1 MDIERSP
8 TMPNT
13 DEELKAIFRAN
24 DYTTYVPKFD
34 ARTATAEENK
44 VHSRAKALF
53 YKSWCG
59 QLVSMGGK
67 ASLKNF
73 SKDYP
78 VKLLEQTDE
87 NIIAEQVVNV
97 LNDESKLQSVFEVF
111 FTAMEKPLEDAL
123 SEQATLLGK
132 MFEELTDDE
141 IMRAVDKVAD
151 ALMNAMIGKMM
162 VSQSVPEIMQI
173 TKKHGAHEDFNPNVK
188 DNHDRI
194 DFERKWD
201 HTRTKLGKMLSF
213 DELDPDDESLA
224 YWDDDPMDDETALA
238 DLTQRFLASLDDDT
252 DRDIVI
258 FKLKGKT
265 QSEIAETLGFTQGAI
280 AKRLKKIKV
289 KFDALTNEN
298 K

>member
-1 MDIERSP
+1 
-8 TMPNT
+8 MPIT
-13 DEELKAIFRAN
+13 DEELKAIFRRG
-24 DYTTYVPKFD
+24 DYTNCVPKYD
-34 ARTATAEENK
+34 ASKATAMENRI
-44 VHSRAKALF
+44 HSRAKVLF
-53 YKSWCG
+53 YKAWCS
-59 QLVSMGGK
+59 QLLGMGGK

-87 NIIAEQVVNV
+87 NIIAEQVVEV
-97 LNDESKLQSVFEVF
+97 LNDESKLQSLFEVF
-111 FTAMEKPLEDAL
+111 FTAMERPLEDAL
-123 SEQATLLGK
+123 SKQTTLLGK
-132 MFEELTDDE
+132 TFEELTDEE

-151 ALMNAMIGKMM
+151 RLMNFMIGKMM
-162 VSQSVPEIMQI
+162 VSQSVPEILQI
-173 TKKHGAHEDFNPNVK
+173 TKKHGAQEDFNPSVK

-213 DELDPDDESLA
+213 DELDPYNESLA
-224 YWDDDPMDDETALA
+224 YWDDDPMDDEAALA
-238 DLTQRFLASLDDDT
+238 DLTKRFLASLDDET
-252 DRDIVI
+252 DRNIVI

-265 QSEIAETLGFTQGAI
+265 QSEIAETLRFTQGAI

-289 KFDALTNEN
+289 KFDAFTNEN

>member
-1 MDIERSP
+1 
-8 TMPNT
+8 MPIV
-13 DEELKAIFRAN
+13 DKKFKSILRAY
-24 DYTTYVPKFD
+24 DYAPHVPKFD
-34 ARTATAEENK
+34 ASTATAEENRI
-44 VHSRAKALF
+44 HSRAKALF
-53 YKSWCG
+53 YNSWCS
-59 QLVSMGGK
+59 QLRGMGGK

-87 NIIAEQVVNV
+87 SIIAEQVVNV

-111 FTAMEKPLEDAL
+111 FTSMEKPLEDAL
-123 SEQATLLGK
+123 SAQAASLEKTP
-132 MFEELTDDE
+132 EELTDDE
-141 IMRAVDKVAD
+141 ILQAVDKVAD
-151 ALMNAMIGKMM
+151 ALMNIMIGKMM

-173 TKKHGAHEDFNPNVK
+173 TKKHGAHKDFNPSVK

-213 DELDPDDESLA
+213 DELNPDDESLA
-224 YWDDDPMDDETALA
+224 YWDDEPIDDEAA
-238 DLTQRFLASLDDDT
+238 FVDLTKRFLASLDDDT
-252 DRDIVI
+252 DRNIVM

-265 QSEIAETLGFTQGAI
+265 QSGIAETLGFTQGAI

-289 KFDALTNEN
+289 KFATLTNE
-298 K
+298 

>member
-1 MDIERSP
+1 
-8 TMPNT
+8 MPIT
-13 DEELKAIFRAN
+13 DEELKAIFRAH

-53 YKSWCG
+53 YKSWCS
-59 QLVSMGGK
+59 QLRGMGSK

-87 NIIAEQVVNV
+87 NIIAEQVVEV
-97 LNDESKLQSVFEVF
+97 LNDESKLQDVFEVF
-111 FTAMEKPLEDAL
+111 FTSMEKPLEDAL

-132 MFEELTDDE
+132 TLEELTDEE
-141 IMRAVDKVAD
+141 IMQAVDKIAD
-151 ALMNAMIGKMM
+151 ALMNVMIGKMM

-201 HTRTKLGKMLSF
+201 HLRTKLGKMLSF

-224 YWDDDPMDDETALA
+224 YWDDEPLDEEAA
-238 DLTQRFLASLDDDT
+238 FVDLTQRFLASLDDKT

-265 QSEIAETLGFTQGAI
+265 QSEIGETLGFTQGTI

>member
-1 MDIERSP
+1 
-8 TMPNT
+8 MPIT
-13 DEELKAIFRAN
+13 DEELKAIFRAH
-24 DYTTYVPKFD
+24 DYTTYVPKYD
-34 ARTATAEENK
+34 ARMATAEENK
-44 VHSRAKALF
+44 VHSRAKELF

-59 QLVSMGGK
+59 QLRGMCGK

-87 NIIAEQVVNV
+87 NIIAEQVVEV
-97 LNDESKLQSVFEVF
+97 LNDESKLQTVFEVF
-111 FTAMEKPLEDAL
+111 FIAMEKPLENAL
-123 SEQATLLGK
+123 SAQAASLGK
-132 MFEELTDDE
+132 TLEELTDDE
-141 IMRAVDKVAD
+141 IMLAVDKVAD
-151 ALMNAMIGKMM
+151 ALMNTMIGKMM
-162 VSQSVPEIMQI
+162 ASQSVLEIMQI
-173 TKKHGAHEDFNPNVK
+173 TKKNGAHEDFNPSVK

-224 YWDDDPMDDETALA
+224 YWDNDPMDDEAAFL
-238 DLTQRFLASLDDDT
+238 DLTKRFLSSLDDET

-280 AKRLKKIKV
+280 AKRIKKIRAKL
-289 KFDALTNEN
+289 DTLTNET

>member
-1 MDIERSP
+1 
-8 TMPNT
+8 MPNT

-59 QLVSMGGK
+59 HLVSMGGK

-73 SKDYP
+73 SKNYP

-238 DLTQRFLASLDDDT
+238 DLIQRFLASLDDDT

>member
-1 MDIERSP
+1 
-8 TMPNT
+8 MPIT

-24 DYTTYVPKFD
+24 DYTTYVPKYD

-44 VHSRAKALF
+44 IHSRAKALF

-59 QLVSMGGK
+59 QLVGMGGK

-78 VKLLEQTDE
+78 LKLLEQTDE

-111 FTAMEKPLEDAL
+111 FTSMEKPLEDAL
-123 SEQATLLGK
+123 SAQAASLEKSL
-132 MFEELTDDE
+132 EELTDDE
-141 IMRAVDKVAD
+141 IMQAVDKVAD
-151 ALMNAMIGKMM
+151 SLMNFVIGKMM
-162 VSQSVPEIMQI
+162 VSQSVQEIMHI

-188 DNHDRI
+188 DNHDRL
-194 DFERKWD
+194 DFERKWN

-224 YWDDDPMDDETALA
+224 YWDDEPIDDEAA
-238 DLTQRFLASLDDDT
+238 FVDLTQRFLASLDDDT
-252 DRDIVI
+252 DRDIFL

-265 QSEIAETLGFTQGAI
+265 QSEIAEKLGFTQGAI
-280 AKRLKKIKV
+280 AKRLKKIKA
-289 KFDALTNEN
+289 KFYSI
-298 K
+298 

>member
-1 MDIERSP
+1 
-8 TMPNT
+8 MPNT

-53 YKSWCG
+53 YKAWCS
-59 QLVSMGGK
+59 QLRGMGGK

-87 NIIAEQVVNV
+87 NIVAEQVVEV
-97 LNDESKLQSVFEVF
+97 LNDESKLQDVFEVF

-132 MFEELTDDE
+132 TLQELTDEE
-141 IMRAVDKVAD
+141 IMLAVDKVAD
-151 ALMNAMIGKMM
+151 NLMNFMIGKMM

-173 TKKHGAHEDFNPNVK
+173 TKKHGAHEDFKPSVK

-224 YWDDDPMDDETALA
+224 YWDDEPIDDEAAFVDLTKRFLDSLA
-238 DLTQRFLASLDDDT
+238 DET
-252 DRDIVI
+252 DRDIVM

-265 QSEIAETLGFTQGAI
+265 QSEIAAKLGFTQGAI
-280 AKRLKKIKV
+280 AKRLKKIKA
-289 KFDALTNEN
+289 KFYSI
-298 K
+298 

>member
-1 MDIERSP
+1 MLI
-8 TMPNT
+8 T

-24 DYTTYVPKFD
+24 DYTTYVPKYD
-34 ARTATAEENK
+34 VRMATAEENK
-44 VHSRAKALF
+44 IHSLAKTLF

-59 QLVSMGGK
+59 QLRGMGGK

-97 LNDESKLQSVFEVF
+97 LNDESKLQDVFEVF
-111 FTAMEKPLEDAL
+111 FTSMGKPLEDAL
-123 SEQATLLGK
+123 SAQAASLGK
-132 MFEELTDDE
+132 TPEELTDDE
-141 IMRAVDKVAD
+141 IMLVVDKVAD
-151 ALMNAMIGKMM
+151 ALMNTMIGKMM

-173 TKKHGAHEDFNPNVK
+173 TKKHGAHEDFNTSVK

-224 YWDDDPMDDETALA
+224 YWDDEPIDEEAA
-238 DLTQRFLASLDDDT
+238 FVDLTQRFLASLDDDT
-252 DRDIVI
+252 DRDIVL
-258 FKLKGKT
+258 FKLKGKA

-280 AKRLKKIKV
+280 AKRLKKIKA
-289 KFDALTNEN
+289 KFDVLTNEN

>member
-1 MDIERSP
+1 
-8 TMPNT
+8 MPIT

-44 VHSRAKALF
+44 VHSRAKDLF

-59 QLVSMGGK
+59 QLVGMGGK

-87 NIIAEQVVNV
+87 NIIAEQVVGV
-97 LNDESKLQSVFEVF
+97 LKDESKLQDVFEVF

-123 SEQATLLGK
+123 SAQAASLGK
-132 MFEELTDDE
+132 SLEELTDDE
-141 IMRAVDKVAD
+141 IMQAVDKVAD
-151 ALMNAMIGKMM
+151 SLMNFMIGKMM

-173 TKKHGAHEDFNPNVK
+173 TKKHGAQEDFNPSVK

-201 HTRTKLGKMLSF
+201 HSRTKLGKMLSF
-213 DELDPDDESLA
+213 DELDPDDELLA
-224 YWDDDPMDDETALA
+224 YWDDESMDDEAEFA
-238 DLTQRFLASLDDDT
+238 DLTQRFLASLDDET

-280 AKRLKKIKV
+280 AKRHKKNKT

>member
-1 MDIERSP
+1 
-8 TMPNT
+8 MPIT

-24 DYTTYVPKFD
+24 DYTTYVPKYD

-59 QLVSMGGK
+59 QLRDMGGK

-87 NIIAEQVVNV
+87 NIIAEQVVEV

-111 FTAMEKPLEDAL
+111 FTSMEKPLDEAL
-123 SEQATLLGK
+123 SAQAASLGK
-132 MFEELTDDE
+132 SLEELTDEE
-141 IMRAVDKVAD
+141 IMRVVDKVAD
-151 ALMNAMIGKMM
+151 VLMNTMIGKMM
-162 VSQSVPEIMQI
+162 VSQSVPEILQI

-188 DNHDRI
+188 DNHDRV

-201 HTRTKLGKMLSF
+201 HLRTKLGKMLSF

-224 YWDDDPMDDETALA
+224 YWDDEPMDDEAVFV
-238 DLTQRFLASLDDDT
+238 DLTKRFLASLDD
-252 DRDIVI
+252 
-258 FKLKGKT
+258 
-265 QSEIAETLGFTQGAI
+265 EI
-280 AKRLKKIKV
+280 
-289 KFDALTNEN
+289 
-298 K
+298 

>member
-1 MDIERSP
+1 
-8 TMPNT
+8 MPIT

-34 ARTATAEENK
+34 ARTATVEENRI
-44 VHSRAKALF
+44 HSRAKALF

-59 QLVSMGGK
+59 QLRVMGGK

-87 NIIAEQVVNV
+87 NIISEQVVGV
-97 LNDESKLQSVFEVF
+97 LNDESKLQDVFEVF

-123 SEQATLLGK
+123 SAQAASLGK
-132 MFEELTDDE
+132 SLEELTDDE
-141 IMRAVDKVAD
+141 IMQAVDKVAD
-151 ALMNAMIGKMM
+151 SLMNFMISKMM

-173 TKKHGAHEDFNPNVK
+173 TKKHGAQEDFNPSVK

-201 HTRTKLGKMLSF
+201 HSRTKLGKMLSF
-213 DELDPDDESLA
+213 DELDPGDELLA
-224 YWDDDPMDDETALA
+224 YWDDESMDDEAEFA
-238 DLTQRFLASLDDDT
+238 DLTQRFLASLDDET

-265 QSEIAETLGFTQGAI
+265 QSEIAETLGFTQGEI
-280 AKRLKKIKV
+280 AKRLKKIKA

>member
-1 MDIERSP
+1 
-8 TMPNT
+8 MPNT

-53 YKSWCG
+53 YESWCC
-59 QLVSMGGK
+59 QLRGMGGK

-97 LNDESKLQSVFEVF
+97 LNDDSKLQDVFEVF
-111 FTAMEKPLEDAL
+111 FTSMEKPLEDAL
-123 SEQATLLGK
+123 SAQAASLGISL
-132 MFEELTDDE
+132 EELTDDE
-141 IMRAVDKVAD
+141 IMQAVDKVANS
-151 ALMNAMIGKMM
+151 LMNFMIGKMM

-194 DFERKWD
+194 DFERKWY
-201 HTRTKLGKMLSF
+201 HTRTKLGIMLSF
-213 DELDPDDESLA
+213 DDLDPDDESLA
-224 YWDDDPMDDETALA
+224 CWDDESKDDEQAFV
-238 DLTQRFLASLDDDT
+238 DLTKRFLASLDDEI
-252 DRDIVI
+252 DRDIVL

-265 QSEIAETLGFTQGAI
+265 QSEIAEELGFSQSAI
-280 AKRLKKIKV
+280 AKRLKKIEA
-289 KFDALTNEN
+289 KFKAFAN
-298 K
+298 KDM

>member
-1 MDIERSP
+1 
-8 TMPNT
+8 MPIT

-24 DYTTYVPKFD
+24 DYTTYVPKYD

-44 VHSRAKALF
+44 IHIRAKTLF
-53 YKSWCG
+53 YKFWCG
-59 QLVSMGGK
+59 QLVGMGGK

-87 NIIAEQVVNV
+87 NIIAEQVVEV

-123 SEQATLLGK
+123 YAQAAALGK
-132 MFEELTDDE
+132 TFEELTDDE
-141 IMRAVDKVAD
+141 IMQTVDKVAD
-151 ALMNAMIGKMM
+151 ALMNVMVGKMM

-173 TKKHGAHEDFNPNVK
+173 TKKHGTHEDFNPNVK
-188 DNHDRI
+188 DNHERI

-213 DELDPDDESLA
+213 DELDPDDESLS

-238 DLTQRFLASLDDDT
+238 DLTQRFLASLDDEI
-252 DRDIVI
+252 DRDIVL
-258 FKLKGKT
+258 FKFKGKT
-265 QSEIAETLGFTQGAI
+265 QSEIAETLGFTQGTI

-289 KFDALTNEN
+289 RFDAITNEN

>member
-1 MDIERSP
+1 
-8 TMPNT
+8 MPIT

-24 DYTTYVPKFD
+24 DYTTYVPKYD
-34 ARTATAEENK
+34 ASKRTAAENNI
-44 VHSRAKALF
+44 HSRAKALF
-53 YKSWCG
+53 YKAWCG
-59 QLVSMGGK
+59 QLVGMGGK

-87 NIIAEQVVNV
+87 TIIAEQVVEV
-97 LNDESKLQSVFEVF
+97 LNDESKLQDVFEVF
-111 FTAMEKPLEDAL
+111 FTAMEKLLEDAL
-123 SEQATLLGK
+123 VAQAAVLRK
-132 MFEELTDDE
+132 SIDDLTDDE
-141 IMRAVDKVAD
+141 IMQAVDKVAD
-151 ALMNAMIGKMM
+151 VLLNCMIGKMM

-173 TKKHGAHEDFNPNVK
+173 TKKHGAHEDFNQNVK

-224 YWDDDPMDDETALA
+224 YFDDESMNDEVALA
-238 DLTQRFLASLDDDT
+238 DLTKRFLASLDDET
-252 DRDIVI
+252 DRNIVI

-265 QSEIAETLGFTQGAI
+265 QSEIAKTLGFTQGAI

>member
-1 MDIERSP
+1 
-8 TMPNT
+8 MPIT

-44 VHSRAKALF
+44 VHSRAKELI

-59 QLVSMGGK
+59 QLRDMGGK

-78 VKLLEQTDE
+78 VKFLEQTDE
-87 NIIAEQVVNV
+87 NIIAEQVVEV
-97 LNDESKLQSVFEVF
+97 LNDESKLQDVFEVF
-111 FTAMEKPLEDAL
+111 FTAMENPLEDAL
-123 SEQATLLGK
+123 SAQAASLEKTP
-132 MFEELTDDE
+132 EELTDDE

-151 ALMNAMIGKMM
+151 SLMNFMIGKMM
-162 VSQSVPEIMQI
+162 VSQSVPEIMQT
-173 TKKHGAHEDFNPNVK
+173 TKKHGAHEDFNPSVK

-201 HTRTKLGKMLSF
+201 HSRTKLGKTISF
-213 DELDPDDESLA
+213 DEYDPDDESLA
-224 YWDDDPMDDETALA
+224 YWDDEPIDEEAA
-238 DLTQRFLASLDDDT
+238 FVDLTQRFLASLDDDT
-252 DRDIVI
+252 DRDIVLL
-258 FKLKGKT
+258 KLKGKT
-265 QSEIAETLGFTQGAI
+265 QSEIAETLGFSQGAI
-280 AKRLKKIKV
+280 AKRLKRIKA

>member
-1 MDIERSP
+1 
-8 TMPNT
+8 MPIT
-13 DEELKAIFRAN
+13 DEELKAIFRSN
-24 DYTTYVPKFD
+24 DYTTYVPKYD

-59 QLVSMGGK
+59 QLRGMGGK

-87 NIIAEQVVNV
+87 NIIAEQVVEV

-111 FTAMEKPLEDAL
+111 FTSMKKPLDDAL
-123 SEQATLLGK
+123 LAQATSLEK
-132 MFEELTDDE
+132 TPEELTDDE
-141 IMRAVDKVAD
+141 IMQAVDKVAD
-151 ALMNAMIGKMM
+151 SFMNVMIGKMM

-201 HTRTKLGKMLSF
+201 HIRTKLGKMLSF
-213 DELDPDDESLA
+213 DELDQDDESLA
-224 YWDDDPMDDETALA
+224 YWDDEPIDDEAA
-238 DLTQRFLASLDDDT
+238 FVDLTKRFLASLDDDI
-252 DRDIVI
+252 DRDIVM

-265 QSEIAETLGFTQGAI
+265 QSEIGETLGFTQGAI

-289 KFDALTNEN
+289 KFDAITNEN

>member
-1 MDIERSP
+1 MLI
-8 TMPNT
+8 T

-24 DYTTYVPKFD
+24 DYTTYVPKYD
-34 ARTATAEENK
+34 SSKATTAENNI
-44 VHSRAKALF
+44 HSRAKTLF
-53 YKSWCG
+53 YKSWCS
-59 QLVSMGGK
+59 QLRGMGNK

-111 FTAMEKPLEDAL
+111 FTSMEKPLEDAL
-123 SEQATLLGK
+123 TEQATALGK
-132 MFEELTDDE
+132 SLDNLTDDE
-141 IMRAVDKVAD
+141 IIQAVDKVAD
-151 ALMNAMIGKMM
+151 RLMNFMIGKMM
-162 VSQSVPEIMQI
+162 ISQSVPEILQI
-173 TKKHGAHEDFNPNVK
+173 TKKNGAQEDFNPNVK
-188 DNHDRI
+188 VNHDRI

-224 YWDDDPMDDETALA
+224 CYDDAPMNDEDTLVE
-238 DLTQRFLASLDDDT
+238 LTQRFLASLEDET
-252 DRDIVI
+252 DRDIVL

-265 QSEIAETLGFTQGAI
+265 QSEIAKTLGLSQSAI
-280 AKRLKKIKV
+280 AKRIKKIKI
-289 KFDALTNEN
+289 KFDTLTN
-298 K
+298 KTK

>member
-1 MDIERSP
+1 
-8 TMPNT
+8 MPIT

-34 ARTATAEENK
+34 ARTATVEENRI
-44 VHSRAKALF
+44 HSRAKALF

-59 QLVSMGGK
+59 QLRVMGGK

-87 NIIAEQVVNV
+87 NIISEQVVGV
-97 LNDESKLQSVFEVF
+97 LNDESKLQDVFEVF

-123 SEQATLLGK
+123 SAQAASLGK
-132 MFEELTDDE
+132 SLEELTDDE
-141 IMRAVDKVAD
+141 IMQAVDKVAD
-151 ALMNAMIGKMM
+151 SLMNFMIGKMM
-162 VSQSVPEIMQI
+162 VSQSVPEIVQI
-173 TKKHGAHEDFNPNVK
+173 AKKHGAHEDFNPNVK

-201 HTRTKLGKMLSF
+201 HSRTKLGKMLSF

-224 YWDDDPMDDETALA
+224 YWDDEPIDDEAEFA

-252 DRDIVI
+252 DRDIVM

-280 AKRLKKIKV
+280 AKRLKKIKA

>member
-1 MDIERSP
+1 
-8 TMPNT
+8 MPIT

-24 DYTTYVPKFD
+24 DYTTYVPKYD

-44 VHSRAKALF
+44 IHSRAKELF

-59 QLVSMGGK
+59 QLVGMGGK

-87 NIIAEQVVNV
+87 NIIAEQVVEV
-97 LNDESKLQSVFEVF
+97 LNDESKLQDVFEVF
-111 FTAMEKPLEDAL
+111 FTSMEKPLDDAL
-123 SEQATLLGK
+123 TAQAASLGK
-132 MFEELTDDE
+132 TLEELTDEE

-151 ALMNAMIGKMM
+151 SLMNFMIGKMM
-162 VSQSVPEIMQI
+162 VSQSVPEILQI
-173 TKKHGAHEDFNPNVK
+173 TKKHGAQEDFNPSVK

-201 HTRTKLGKMLSF
+201 HSRTKLGKMLSF

-224 YWDDDPMDDETALA
+224 YWDDELIDDEAAFL
-238 DLTQRFLASLDDDT
+238 DLTQRFLNSLDDYT
-252 DRDIVI
+252 DRDIVM

-289 KFDALTNEN
+289 KFDAITNEN

>member
-1 MDIERSP
+1 MLIRSV
-8 TMPNT
+8 
-13 DEELKAIFRAN
+13 ASFRIIHRN
-24 DYTTYVPKFD
+24 RWRLPFCGCWRK
-34 ARTATAEENK
+34 RKEN
-44 VHSRAKALF
+44 AKALF

-59 QLVSMGGK
+59 QLRGMGGK

-87 NIIAEQVVNV
+87 NIIAEQVVEV

-111 FTAMEKPLEDAL
+111 FTSMEKPLDDAL
-123 SEQATLLGK
+123 SAQAAALGK
-132 MFEELTDDE
+132 SLEELTDDE
-141 IMRAVDKVAD
+141 IMLAVDKVAD
-151 ALMNAMIGKMM
+151 ALMNVMIGKMM
-162 VSQSVPEIMQI
+162 ASQSVPEIMQI
-173 TKKHGAHEDFNPNVK
+173 TKKHGAHEDFNPSVK

-224 YWDDDPMDDETALA
+224 YWDNDPMDDEAAFL
-238 DLTQRFLASLDDDT
+238 DLTKRFLSSLDDDT
-252 DRDIVI
+252 DRNIVM

-265 QSEIAETLGFTQGAI
+265 QSEIAATLGFTQGAI

>member
-1 MDIERSP
+1 
-8 TMPNT
+8 MPIT

-24 DYTTYVPKFD
+24 DYTTYVPKYD
-34 ARTATAEENK
+34 VRMATAEENK

-59 QLVSMGGK
+59 QLRGMGDK

-73 SKDYP
+73 SNDYP

-87 NIIAEQVVNV
+87 NIIAEQVVEV

-111 FTAMEKPLEDAL
+111 FTSMEKPLEDAL
-123 SEQATLLGK
+123 YAQAASLGK
-132 MFEELTDDE
+132 TLQELTDEE
-141 IMRAVDKVAD
+141 IMQAVDKIAD
-151 ALMNAMIGKMM
+151 ALMNVMIGKMM

-173 TKKHGAHEDFNPNVK
+173 TKKHGAHEDFNPNMK

-201 HTRTKLGKMLSF
+201 HLRTKLGKMLSF

-224 YWDDDPMDDETALA
+224 YWDDEPIDEEAA
-238 DLTQRFLASLDDDT
+238 FVDLTKRFLASLDDDT
-252 DRDIVI
+252 DRNIVM

-289 KFDALTNEN
+289 KFAALTNEN